1 MRRESRAMKIRILA
15 GILVLLAS
23 VTHASGYGEP
33 SNVDIIVSG
42 PGDIKIVSAAD
53 DIKIATLGKVE
64 DLELVGSQSGNITI
78 ISGFKQNGKCRLCQP
93 KPHCRPLYYAMCENP
108 ECYSS
113 PKVKSEAHVG
123 ADAWHGTYWFA
134 DNINTPKWPLDFG
147 GSRVPI
153 Y

>member
-1 MRRESRAMKIRILA
+1 MKIRILA

-64 DLELVGSQSGNITI
+64 DLELAGSQSGNITI
-78 ISGFKQNGKCRLCQP
+78 ISGFKQDGKCRLCQP
-93 KPHCRPLYYAMCENP
+93 KPHCRPLLLRHVRESRMLFI
-108 ECYSS
+108 
-113 PKVKSEAHVG
+113 SE
-123 ADAWHGTYWFA
+123 
-134 DNINTPKWPLDFG
+134 
-147 GSRVPI
+147 S
-153 Y
+153 